1 MFITPAYAQ
10 AAGDAAG
17 GPAMLVQFVPLIA
30 IFAIMYFLLI
40 RPQNKKMKEHRDMVA
55 ALRPRDTVVTSGGIV
70 GKVVKVSDDMVTV
83 EIAKDV
89 QVQVIKGTISE
100 VRSKPQPAANDSGP
114 KAVEKTDDQKS
125 DGV

>member
-10 AAGDAAG
+10 AAGEAAG
-17 GPAMLVQFVPLIA
+17 GGAAMLVQFVPLIA

-40 RPQNKKMKEHRDMVA
+40 RPQNKRAKEHRDMVA

-70 GKVVKVSDDMVTV
+70 GKVVKVSEDMVTV

-89 QVQVIKGTISE
+89 QVQVIKSTITE
-100 VRSKPQPAANDSGP
+100 VRAKPQPAANDSGAP
-114 KAVEKTDDQKS
+114 RADEEKS
-125 DGV
+125 GGA